1 MKDYF
6 KQNINVV
13 RERAPYL
20 IAQMIEFRKNYESGE
35 AYVFWDKDLK
45 GKDIIAVQKGDHL
58 WYLNSRYDADAL
70 VQKWC
75 DRHTRKHYFEPELIF
90 GMGNLA
96 YLKELRAR
104 NSENPFFV
112 YEPDEAIFL
121 ELMKKYDLSEIL
133 TDEHTY
139 IAVGRSGVTT
149 IRTWME
155 LGIGYSNYE
164 FTDFCALPGYAC
176 VYPYEYLLLKRSFM
190 ECIELLVL
198 MRNTLVVQGSGLVEN
213 EFSHIKDCVK
223 QSSISELIRIFQKKN
238 SKKQYA
244 AILVSAGP
252 SLDHNIK
259 DLLRAKGKIFTI
271 AVDTAIRPLLQA
283 GVVPDMF
290 ITVDPVKD
298 LFLFEQAGVSEIPLV
313 LSIESRKGVSKI
325 HTGRHFYILNT
336 GDYMAN
342 IMMKCDKDIISTCN
356 GGSVA
361 TDAFT
366 LLRKM
371 EFNTIILVGQDLAY
385 PGNRSHAKAAYDD
398 TVDLSDGIYFEVE
411 DIHGGQVLTRM
422 DMNHYRRWFE
432 DQIAENSKLH
442 VIDATEGGALIH
454 GSEIMTLKAA
464 IEREQK
470 ENCDFSTWIQSVP
483 NIFTEEEQHNVLS
496 ELQQLPQ
503 KVNETKEKLEDGVK
517 LFEKL
522 QNLNKN
528 REYRTKEFRDT
539 YEKITEFNHWLEEDD
554 VADLL
559 SSLSPKEEFEIQN
572 KAYEVKDNLYD
583 DLKDIAEHGS
593 AMIKTYIEKIPLLLE
608 CMKAMEE

>member
-1 MKDYF
+1 
-6 KQNINVV
+6 
-13 RERAPYL
+13 
-20 IAQMIEFRKNYESGE
+20 
-35 AYVFWDKDLK
+35 
-45 GKDIIAVQKGDHL
+45 
-58 WYLNSRYDADAL
+58 
-70 VQKWC
+70 
-75 DRHTRKHYFEPELIF
+75 
-90 GMGNLA
+90 
-96 YLKELRAR
+96 
-104 NSENPFFV
+104 
-112 YEPDEAIFL
+112 
-121 ELMKKYDLSEIL
+121 
-133 TDEHTY
+133 
-139 IAVGRSGVTT
+139 
-149 IRTWME
+149 
-155 LGIGYSNYE
+155 
-164 FTDFCALPGYAC
+164 
-176 VYPYEYLLLKRSFM
+176 
-190 ECIELLVL
+190 
-198 MRNTLVVQGSGLVEN
+198 
-213 EFSHIKDCVK
+213 
-223 QSSISELIRIFQKKN
+223 
-238 SKKQYA
+238 
-244 AILVSAGP
+244 
-252 SLDHNIK
+252 
-259 DLLRAKGKIFTI
+259 
-271 AVDTAIRPLLQA
+271 
-283 GVVPDMF
+283 
-290 ITVDPVKD
+290 
-298 LFLFEQAGVSEIPLV
+298 
-313 LSIESRKGVSKI
+313 
-325 HTGRHFYILNT
+325 
-336 GDYMAN
+336 MAN
-342 IMMKCDKDIISTCN
+342 IMMKCDKDIISTCS

-496 ELQQLPQ
+496 ELQQLSQ

-522 QNLNKN
+522 QNLNKK

>member
-1 MKDYF
+1 MMDYF
-6 KQNINVV
+6 EQNINAV

-20 IAQMIEFRKNYESGE
+20 IAQMIEFRRNYESGE
-35 AYVFWDKDLK
+35 AYVYWDMDLK
-45 GKDIIAVQKGDHL
+45 GKEILAVQRENRL
-58 WYLNSRYDADAL
+58 WYLNSRYDADEL

-104 NSENPFFV
+104 NPENPFFV

-121 ELMKKYDLSEIL
+121 ELMKKYDLREIL

-155 LGIGYSNYE
+155 IGIGYSNYE
-164 FTDFCALPGYAC
+164 FIDFCALPGYAC
-176 VYPYEYLLLKRSFM
+176 VYPYEFLLLKRSFM
-190 ECIELLVL
+190 ECIESLVL
-198 MRNTLVVQGSGLVEN
+198 MRNTLVIQGSGLVEN
-213 EFSHIKDCVK
+213 EFSHLKDCVR
-223 QSSISELIRIFQKKN
+223 QSSVSELIQTFQKEN
-238 SKKQYA
+238 KKGQYT

-252 SLDHNIK
+252 SLDYNIK
-259 DLLRAKGKIFTI
+259 DLLKAKGKIFTI

-283 GVVPDMF
+283 GIIPDMF
-290 ITVDPVKD
+290 MTVDPVKD

-313 LSIESRKGVSKI
+313 LSIESRKGISKI
-325 HTGRHFYILNT
+325 HTGRHFYILNS

-342 IMMKCDKDIISTCN
+342 IMMRYDKEIISTSS

-371 EFNTIILVGQDLAY
+371 GFHTIILVGQDLAY

-398 TVDLSDGIYFEVE
+398 TVDKSDGIYFEVE
-411 DIHGGQVLTRM
+411 DIHGGQVLTRI

-432 DQIAENSKLH
+432 DRIAEDSNLH

-454 GSEIMTLKAA
+454 GSEIMTLRDA
-464 IEREQK
+464 IEREK
-470 ENCDFSTWIQSVP
+470 NEISDFDAWLRRVP
-483 NIFTEEEQHNVLS
+483 NTFTDEEQ
-496 ELQQLPQ
+496 Q
-503 KVNETKEKLEDGVK
+503 KVLAEIQNLPNKVTAAKMKLEDGVK
-517 LFEKL
+517 LFERL
-522 QNLNKN
+522 QSLND
-528 REYRTKEFRDT
+528 RGEYNTQEFQDI
-539 YEKITEFNHWLEEDD
+539 YGKITEFNHWLEEDD

-608 CMKAMEE
+608 CMKAME